1 MFIDRCVFSSAF
13 MLNSVICTLF
23 FVVTFHAGIT
33 QYLSLDRCNCELQ
46 MTHGWTR
53 ELLLSIFRRPIAAWG
68 PGKSPCARMREGCK
82 ILCNIMGRKYLEGRG
97 INSQS
102 QGTILGQRLCELHSY
117 RNGYRPLK
125 PPGQIVTVNYKLDKC
140 WKKNFGY
147 AIAFKVDGN
156 LCCKSVTPF
165 KSYPFVRLYVWNKD
179 CVDSQIYLYGK

>member
-1 MFIDRCVFSSAF
+1 MHLLDCLRTKLSYSDTILCSNLVLRYYI
-13 MLNSVICTLF
+13 LY
-23 FVVTFHAGIT
+23 
-33 QYLSLDRCNCELQ
+33 YLSLGRCNCELQ

-53 ELLLSIFRRPIAAWG
+53 ELLLSIFKRPIAAWG

-102 QGTILGQRLCELHSY
+102 QGTILGQRLCELHSH

-125 PPGQIVTVNYKLDKC
+125 APGQIVTVNYKLDKC

-147 AIAFKVDGN
+147 AVAFKVDGN

-165 KSYPFVRLYVWNKD
+165 KEYPFVRLYVWNKD